1 MKNKKINKNVQAKSM
16 QCAVCSA
23 KFKMWLDNSRL
34 KEERQ
39 EKISEHLLEY
49 CPVCSKAAEK

>member
-1 MKNKKINKNVQAKSM
+1 MKNKKTNKNVQAENM

-23 KFKMWLDNSRL
+23 RFKMWLDNSGL
-34 KEERQ
+34 KEDRQ

-49 CPVCSKAAEK
+49 CPACSKSVKK